1 MKLFEEILHWFLNDS
16 NLVVISSQ
24 RLYLKLAEKL
34 DLDKEIPLEKK
45 LSRSEK
51 ALFKR
56 LCSYFSSQSFIGSH
70 NQKITGYAYF
80 SNQKKIKEISAE
92 RIMQDLYPFG
102 MLSHTSA
109 LLIHGYPIPIKQKDT
124 VMYTAV
130 DRKTWQQNCI
140 DELPTLNDRLL
151 EKKLFKYENRRLWMH
166 PYPQE
171 TEILDKQ
178 VLLFSDKY
186 LSDPVT
192 VNSLRVQNLFD
203 CLLKSTQK
211 PQYYGGFSLVMELH
225 KILINNNKIEYY
237 IGFIEQKGALIDK
250 ARIGFLLEKIL
261 KFSHPLIIKWKSENE
276 GKRGGSRKII
286 SYLPYSEVYDAE
298 WNISLNSS
306 IFHLT

>member
-1 MKLFEEILHWFLNDS
+1 MKLFEDILHWFLNDS

-34 DLDKEIPLEKK
+34 DLDKEIPLDKK

-92 RIMQDLYPFG
+92 TIMQDLYPFG

-109 LLIHGYPIPIKQKDT
+109 LLIHGYPIPIKQKDI

-151 EKKLFKYENRRLWMH
+151 EKKLFNYENRRLWMP

-178 VLLFSDKY
+178 VVLFSDKHV
-186 LSDPVT
+186 SDSVT
-192 VNSLRVQNLFD
+192 INSLKVQNLFD

-211 PQYYGGFSLVMELH
+211 PQYYGGISFVIELH
-225 KILINNNKIEYY
+225 NLLIKNNKIEAYLS
-237 IGFIEQKGALIDK
+237 FIEQKGGLIDK

-261 KFSHPLIIKWKSENE
+261 KFSHPLIIKWKSENG

-286 SYLPYSEVYDAE
+286 SYLPYSEIYDTE

-306 IFHLT
+306 IFH

>member
-1 MKLFEEILHWFLNDS
+1 MFERILNWFLEDS
-16 NLVVISSQ
+16 QLIVISSQ
-24 RLYLKLAEKL
+24 KLYLKLAEEL
-34 DLDKEIPLEKK
+34 DIDADIPLEKK

-56 LCSYFSSQSFIGSH
+56 LCSYFSSQPFIGSH
-70 NQKITGYAYF
+70 NHKITGYSYF
-80 SNQKKIKEISAE
+80 SNQKKIKEHSAE
-92 RIMQDLYPFG
+92 RIILDLYPFG

-109 LLIHGYPIPIKQKDT
+109 LLVHGYPIPIKQKDI

-178 VLLFSDKY
+178 VVLFSDKNLAY
-186 LSDPVT
+186 PV
-192 VNSLRVQNLFD
+192 VIDSLRVQSLFD
-203 CLLKSTQK
+203 CLLKATQK
-211 PQYYGGFSLVMELH
+211 PQYYGSFTFVIDLH
-225 KILINNNKIEYY
+225 RVLIKNNNLYKY
-237 IGFIEQKGALIDK
+237 IGFIDRNGSLMDK
-250 ARIGFLLEKIL
+250 ARIGFILEKVLHFPNTFID
-261 KFSHPLIIKWKSENE
+261 KWKAENE

-286 SYLPYSEVYDAE
+286 SYLPYSDIYDEE

-306 IFHLT
+306 IFQEA

>member
-1 MKLFEEILHWFLNDS
+1 MFERILDWFLEDS
-16 NLVVISSQ
+16 QLIVISSQ
-24 RLYLKLAEKL
+24 NLYLKLAEEL
-34 DLDKEIPLEKK
+34 DTDTDIPLEKK

-56 LCSYFSSQSFIGSH
+56 LCSYFSSQPFIGSH
-70 NQKITGYAYF
+70 NHKITGYSYF
-80 SNQKKIKEISAE
+80 SNQKKIKEHSAE
-92 RIMQDLYPFG
+92 RIILDLYPFG

-109 LLIHGYPIPIKQKDT
+109 LLVHGYPIPIKQKDI

-140 DELPTLNDRLL
+140 DDLPTLSDRLL

-178 VLLFSDKY
+178 VVLFSDKNLAY
-186 LSDPVT
+186 PV
-192 VNSLRVQNLFD
+192 VINSLRVQGLFD
-203 CLLKSTQK
+203 CLLKATQK
-211 PQYYGGFSLVMELH
+211 PQYYGSFTFVIELH
-225 KILINNNKIEYY
+225 NILIKNNNLDEY
-237 IGFIEQKGALIDK
+237 IRFVDKNGSIMDK
-250 ARIGFLLEKIL
+250 ARIGFILEKVLHFTHTFID
-261 KFSHPLIIKWKSENE
+261 KWKAENE

-286 SYLPYSEVYDAE
+286 SYLPYSDIYDEE

-306 IFHLT
+306 IFQK